1 MKRLIVLI
9 IAATLCGL
17 AASAQEV
24 SSDSIKGNVEVN
36 ATARFDANPYFP
48 LTKEGGEYDFGF
60 GNTSI
65 YTFIDGEFGS
75 GWFYSISNHWLGV
88 DWYKSCPE
96 DKLSPLYTSSFYTNS
111 NSWVDWA
118 LIGYSLETEKAGTW
132 NFSLGKDMMAIGL
145 SELEDNDV
153 DCHYDISSKFWNNFA
168 FYQWG
173 ASIQWEAPNEC
184 SSIQLQLSSSPVQ
197 SSLYSENFAESRVW
211 PFQDG
216 KLAFAAKYREER
228 EYWTGLMSV
237 NLWSDYLL
245 DEDGVISNPKATD
258 WWGGLALGEIFHFND
273 VTISLDGM
281 IRGNSWKNPIQN
293 SLFNAK
299 VEYYHEDS
307 QVSVFAK
314 AGMDH
319 YGYFS
324 KEQPGYTLG
333 FAGIGFH
340 WYPIPD
346 SQDLRLHAVLASSN
360 HFGLIDEY
368 DGVATFDE
376 LSLSI
381 GITYNLGL
389 HRFWQK

>member
-24 SSDSIKGNVEVN
+24 SSDSSKGNVEVN
-36 ATARFDANPYFP
+36 ATARFDVNPYFP

-96 DKLSPLYTSSFYTNS
+96 NKLSPLYTSSFYTNS

-118 LIGYSLETEKAGTW
+118 HIGYSLETEKAGTW

-173 ASIQWEAPNEC
+173 ASIQ
-184 SSIQLQLSSSPVQ
+184 
-197 SSLYSENFAESRVW
+197 
-211 PFQDG
+211 
-216 KLAFAAKYREER
+216 
-228 EYWTGLMSV
+228 
-237 NLWSDYLL
+237 
-245 DEDGVISNPKATD
+245 
-258 WWGGLALGEIFHFND
+258 
-273 VTISLDGM
+273 
-281 IRGNSWKNPIQN
+281 
-293 SLFNAK
+293 
-299 VEYYHEDS
+299 
-307 QVSVFAK
+307 
-314 AGMDH
+314 
-319 YGYFS
+319 
-324 KEQPGYTLG
+324 
-333 FAGIGFH
+333 
-340 WYPIPD
+340 
-346 SQDLRLHAVLASSN
+346 
-360 HFGLIDEY
+360 
-368 DGVATFDE
+368 
-376 LSLSI
+376 
-381 GITYNLGL
+381 
-389 HRFWQK
+389 

>member
-1 MKRLIVLI
+1 
-9 IAATLCGL
+9 
-17 AASAQEV
+17 
-24 SSDSIKGNVEVN
+24 
-36 ATARFDANPYFP
+36 
-48 LTKEGGEYDFGF
+48 
-60 GNTSI
+60 
-65 YTFIDGEFGS
+65 
-75 GWFYSISNHWLGV
+75 
-88 DWYKSCPE
+88 
-96 DKLSPLYTSSFYTNS
+96 
-111 NSWVDWA
+111 
-118 LIGYSLETEKAGTW
+118 
-132 NFSLGKDMMAIGL
+132 
-145 SELEDNDV
+145 
-153 DCHYDISSKFWNNFA
+153 
-168 FYQWG
+168 
-173 ASIQWEAPNEC
+173 
-184 SSIQLQLSSSPVQ
+184 
-197 SSLYSENFAESRVW
+197 
-211 PFQDG
+211 
-216 KLAFAAKYREER
+216 
-228 EYWTGLMSV
+228 MSV

-281 IRGNSWKNPIQN
+281 IRGSSWKNPIQN